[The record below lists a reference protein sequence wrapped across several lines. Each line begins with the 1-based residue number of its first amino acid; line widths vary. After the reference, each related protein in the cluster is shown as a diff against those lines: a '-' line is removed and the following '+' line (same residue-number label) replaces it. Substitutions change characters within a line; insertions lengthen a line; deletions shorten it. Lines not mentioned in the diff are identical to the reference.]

1 MSQTTLGQITNDPL
15 SLKEVRATLQA
26 YLPLYRWRRPVY
38 QWAMLNELYRMW
50 RPKDRRVLDVGG
62 GTGVIAEAISRLFPV
77 DRVVS
82 IDVAQ
87 RFAPDLSIETVAYD
101 GEGLPFADGEF
112 DCVMLNNVLHH
123 VPVGARTGLMKEC
136 RRVCGGGAAYIKDH
150 LSRSGLDDMRL
161 AALDLAGNL
170 PFSGMVQARYLTEAE
185 WRTLAAESGY
195 EISQRSTGRYR
206 DGAAELLFPN
216 RLEIAM
222 RWM

>member
-1 MSQTTLGQITNDPL
+1 MSQTTPMNA
-15 SLKEVRATLQA
+15 SLTLNEVRETLEA

-38 QWAMLNELYRMW
+38 QWTMLNELRRMW
-50 RPKDRRVLDVGG
+50 RPADRRVLDVGG

-87 RFAPDLSIETVAYD
+87 RFAPGLSIETVAYD

-112 DCVMLNNVLHH
+112 DCVTLNNVLHH
-123 VPVGARTGLMKEC
+123 VPVGVRTNLMKEC

-150 LSRSGLDDMRL
+150 LSASGLDDLRL

-185 WRTLAAESGY
+185 WRSLAADSGY
-195 EISQRSTGRYR
+195 ETTERTTGRYR
-206 DGAAELLFPN
+206 GGPSELLFPN
-216 RLEIAM
+216 RLEISM
-222 RWM
+222 RWT